1 MTGIKPVIFKLNGER
16 YGIDITLVNG
26 IEKEQH
32 IVRVPNSPENIKG
45 IINLRGTIIPVY
57 NLAKKF
63 GVPDISP
70 EDSQLIITQIGE
82 MLLAVEVEGVD
93 EIFDIPASSISEV
106 PKIIQGGK
114 TSYIQEIAK
123 VDNDLLII
131 LDVDSLL
138 SQEEQKDVEEF
149 VNNQSA

>member
-1 MTGIKPVIFKLNGER
+1 MTGIKPVIFKLNGEK

-45 IINLRGTIIPVY
+45 IIDLRGTIIPVY
-57 NLAKKF
+57 DLAKKF
-63 GVPDISP
+63 RAPEISP
-70 EDSQLIITQIGE
+70 EDSQLIVTKVGE

-106 PKIIQGGK
+106 PKIIQGGR

-123 VDNDLLII
+123 VESELIII
-131 LDVDSLL
+131 LDVGSLL
-138 SQEEQKDVEEF
+138 SEEEQKDVEEF
-149 VNNQSA
+149 VNAQSA

>member
-1 MTGIKPVIFKLNGER
+1 MTGIKPVIFKLNGEK

-32 IVRVPNSPENIKG
+32 IVSVPNSPENIKG

-63 GVPDISP
+63 GVPDISM
-70 EDSQLIITQIGE
+70 EDSQLIITKIGE
-82 MLLAVEVEGVD
+82 MLLAVEVEGVE
-93 EIFDIPASSISEV
+93 EIFDIPASAISEV

-123 VDNDLLII
+123 IDDGLLII

-138 SQEEQKDVEEF
+138 TEEEQKDVEEF
-149 VNNQSA
+149 VNEQNA

>member
-1 MTGIKPVIFKLNGER
+1 MTGIKPVIFKLNGEK

-57 NLAKKF
+57 DLAKKF
-63 GVPDISP
+63 HAPEISP
-70 EDSQLIITQIGE
+70 EDSQLIITKIGE

-106 PKIIQGGK
+106 PKIIQGGR

-123 VDNDLLII
+123 VEEELIII
-131 LDVDSLL
+131 LDVGSLL
-138 SQEEQKDVEEF
+138 SEEEQKDVEEF
-149 VNNQSA
+149 VNAQSA